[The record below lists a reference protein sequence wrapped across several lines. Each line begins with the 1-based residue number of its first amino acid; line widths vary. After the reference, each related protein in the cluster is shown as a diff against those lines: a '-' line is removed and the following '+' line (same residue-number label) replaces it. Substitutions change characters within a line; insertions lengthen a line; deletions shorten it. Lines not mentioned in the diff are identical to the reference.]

1 MNSHP
6 WCSRTV
12 SGFRSSCLASCVAR
26 FFSALS
32 LCLGVTVAVVPAAHA
47 ASLSL
52 GEATTIPGQGPVGL
66 PVALAVASGEQVTS
80 VLVDVAFD
88 PAVAAFD
95 SFSVEPAVAALG
107 KEAQIRLVS
116 PGHAR
121 IALYGFDRQ
130 TLPNGAL
137 GQCMLHALPTAA
149 VGGSLVDLQ
158 SGAAADSVGQ
168 DLPLGT
174 SAGRLWVQAPAPA
187 PAPTVQFMAPLGGS
201 AITGTDVAVSFTV
214 QNAVI
219 AVGGTHL
226 ALTLDAGAPQQLVSL
241 NPVTLSSVAA
251 GAHTLLLQLVDATN
265 APLTNPEAAAS
276 VAFTTQ
282 LPVVTMPTL
291 TIAAPAADSTITGTS
306 VGVTAAVTGITV
318 GPGTGKAHLHYR
330 IDDGTVFETYTLST
344 FTFTNVAAGT
354 HKLGIMLADN
364 ATHSLVS
371 GSQYQVVYVTVQAP
385 APAPTPAGGATL
397 AVLSPL
403 PNTTVAGSTVTVSVA
418 VTGIKVQTGS
428 GYAHLHY
435 KLDNGQVSHVYNT
448 KSFSFTGVK
457 PGTHTIGVMLA
468 DNDTHTRIA
477 GTDYKQIT
485 VTVAP

>member
-12 SGFRSSCLASCVAR
+12 SGSRSSCLASRVVR
-26 FFSALS
+26 FLSALS
-32 LCLGVTVAVVPAAHA
+32 LCLGVTVAVLPAAHA

-66 PVALAVASGEQVTS
+66 PVALAAASGEQVTS

-107 KEAQIRLVS
+107 KETQIRLVS
-116 PGHAR
+116 PGLAR

-137 GQCMLHALPTAA
+137 GQCVLHALPTAA

-158 SGAAADSVGQ
+158 SGAAADPVGQ

-174 SAGRLWVQAPAPA
+174 SSGRLWVQAPAPA
-187 PAPTVQFMAPLGGS
+187 PVPTVQFLAPLGGS
-201 AITGTDVAVSFTV
+201 AITGTNVVVSFTV
-214 QNAVI
+214 QNATV
-219 AVGGTHL
+219 VSGGTHL

-251 GAHTLLLQLVDATN
+251 GAHTLLLQLVDAAN
-265 APLTNPEAAAS
+265 APLTNPEATAS

-282 LPVVTMPTL
+282 LPVVTVPTL
-291 TIAAPAADSTITGTS
+291 TIAAPAADSTIIGDK
-306 VGVTAAVTGITV
+306 VTIQPAVTGITV
-318 GPGTGKAHLHYR
+318 GTGSTQAHLHYR
-330 IDDGTVFETYTLST
+330 IDDGTVYERYDVNP
-344 FTFTNVAAGT
+344 FTFTNVLPGT
-354 HKLGIMLADN
+354 HKLGIMLAD
-364 ATHSLVS
+364 AAHTRVA
-371 GSQYQVVYVTVQAP
+371 GTDYQVVYVTVQAP
-385 APAPTPAGGATL
+385 APAPTPTGGATL

-403 PNTTVAGSTVTVSVA
+403 PNTTIAGSTVTVSVA

-448 KSFSFTGVK
+448 KPFAMTGVK
-457 PGTHTIGVMLA
+457 PGTHTVGVMLA

-477 GTDYKQIT
+477 GTEYKTITIT
-485 VTVAP
+485 VVK